1 MKKFIVLLI
10 FLSSTIIVAQNIDR
24 DSIIGSW
31 KVVGIEKSPN
41 KVNFKSVVDG
51 YRKATFQLKKD
62 STMVLKSD
70 SSNAI
75 FSYILKSV
83 KKASWIVNDSTVLVG
98 NEKNKYSIMR
108 IKVSK
113 NKNGT
118 FFNLSADERLP
129 LVLKME
135 KQKE

>member
-31 KVVGIEKSPN
+31 KVVEIEKSPN

-62 STMVLKSD
+62 STMVLKSG

-83 KKASWIVNDSTVLVG
+83 KFILFLINTQNSIPRLGGVNFVCFPPIWAFG
-98 NEKNKYSIMR
+98 YIFPKYINCKS
-108 IKVSK
+108 
-113 NKNGT
+113 
-118 FFNLSADERLP
+118 
-129 LVLKME
+129 
-135 KQKE
+135 